1 MKNEPDK
8 SSEPTQS
15 ETLQKQF
22 TLAMFDVYRRAKKE
36 ADYPATRFHQMVSEM
51 GGYDT
56 AMQLIHD
63 PHPSEGY
70 TALWERGRLDLT
82 VEAVILDS
90 KWNALFSGE
99 DRAAARKRLESY
111 HYDFSAKR
119 K

>member
-1 MKNEPDK
+1 
-8 SSEPTQS
+8 
-15 ETLQKQF
+15 
-22 TLAMFDVYRRAKKE
+22 MFDVYKRAKKE
-36 ADYPATRFHQMVSEM
+36 ANYTATRFHQMVSDL

-90 KWNALFSGE
+90 KWNALFSDE
-99 DRAAARKRLESY
+99 DRVAAKRRLEAY
-111 HYDFSAKR
+111 HYDFSPK
-119 K
+119 KK

>member
-1 MKNEPDK
+1 
-8 SSEPTQS
+8 
-15 ETLQKQF
+15 
-22 TLAMFDVYRRAKKE
+22 
-36 ADYPATRFHQMVSEM
+36 
-51 GGYDT
+51 
-56 AMQLIHD
+56 
-63 PHPSEGY
+63 
-70 TALWERGRLDLT
+70 LWERGRLDLT